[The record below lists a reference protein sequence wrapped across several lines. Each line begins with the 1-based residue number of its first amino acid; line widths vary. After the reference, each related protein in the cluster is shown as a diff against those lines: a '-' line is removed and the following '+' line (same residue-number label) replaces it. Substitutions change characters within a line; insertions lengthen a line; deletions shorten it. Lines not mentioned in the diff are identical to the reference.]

1 MLKRC
6 HPRPDTRSMRFA
18 RRPLAWGALVALPL
32 LVAGPLPS
40 GSAGTSTTAKITRVV
55 DGDTVEVDQNGDGRS
70 DAIVRLIGID
80 TPEHGKCG
88 YGAATRALK
97 SLVGKKRVVLRSDTG
112 QSGLRGRP
120 ERRVLVP
127 VAGQTVDATTW
138 MLERGLGV
146 WMPRKG
152 EVTNS
157 RAHHVAADRA
167 AAAGIGWFDE
177 DRCGAG
183 PGANDTLSM
192 HVQWNADATKRLSE
206 TQRRN
211 QEFVRI
217 RNDGAEAVNLDGWTL
232 RVGNDRRRSVPPGGL
247 LAPGASVSIHVG
259 YGTNTA
265 TDRYLSNPVPML
277 QNIDSTGRQH
287 LGSGSYLVDPGGD
300 IRAHM
305 TWPCTLS
312 CGDPTGGALRL
323 SQVLVDPPG
332 EESFALNSEYVA
344 ITNSGTLPVRSGDTV
359 VEIWPWVYELPSDH
373 VLQPGET
380 VRIHGGAGSDDRLHR
395 YLDAENPPLRNTG
408 GQVVLRTY
416 DAIVLDCQ
424 SWGTGKCPKIG

>member
-1 MLKRC
+1 MLKRR
-6 HPRPDTRSMRFA
+6 RPPSETLSMRFA

-157 RAHHVAADRA
+157 RAHHVAAD
-167 AAAGIGWFDE
+167 
-177 DRCGAG
+177 
-183 PGANDTLSM
+183 
-192 HVQWNADATKRLSE
+192 
-206 TQRRN
+206 
-211 QEFVRI
+211 
-217 RNDGAEAVNLDGWTL
+217 
-232 RVGNDRRRSVPPGGL
+232 
-247 LAPGASVSIHVG
+247 
-259 YGTNTA
+259 
-265 TDRYLSNPVPML
+265 
-277 QNIDSTGRQH
+277 
-287 LGSGSYLVDPGGD
+287 
-300 IRAHM
+300 
-305 TWPCTLS
+305 
-312 CGDPTGGALRL
+312 
-323 SQVLVDPPG
+323 
-332 EESFALNSEYVA
+332 
-344 ITNSGTLPVRSGDTV
+344 
-359 VEIWPWVYELPSDH
+359 
-373 VLQPGET
+373 
-380 VRIHGGAGSDDRLHR
+380 
-395 YLDAENPPLRNTG
+395 
-408 GQVVLRTY
+408 
-416 DAIVLDCQ
+416 
-424 SWGTGKCPKIG
+424 